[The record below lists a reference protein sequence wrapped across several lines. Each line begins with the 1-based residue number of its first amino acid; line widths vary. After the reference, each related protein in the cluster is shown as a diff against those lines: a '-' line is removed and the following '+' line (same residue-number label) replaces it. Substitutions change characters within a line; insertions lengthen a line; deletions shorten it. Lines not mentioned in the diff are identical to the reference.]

1 MNIIRN
7 KYIAAL
13 PLAVASLALASCND
27 FLNKYPDSRMDL
39 KTSSEVSQLL
49 VSAYPAAHPAYLTEM
64 YSDNTDEQMHSTW
77 SAFDRFQ
84 EQAYQ

>member
-49 VSAYPAAHPAYLTEM
+49 VSA
-64 YSDNTDEQMHSTW
+64 
-77 SAFDRFQ
+77 
-84 EQAYQ
+84 